1 MMRNL
6 DKLFLCKHI
15 LPNAKE
21 FYPNL
26 SQFLSVFIFLFF
38 CVVGDLF
45 AQITGVVLD
54 AKTRKPVDYA
64 NVYYDGKGVGNLA
77 DEKGRFIV
85 SQHDGWND
93 ITVSSMGYVTQKV
106 HLQPGRT
113 KGLMVLLVPQ
123 PRELAMVTVE
133 SKRTKYSRKN
143 NPAVELMRK
152 VIEHKKS
159 NDLHS
164 RDFVTFSKYEK
175 MTFSLN
181 EVTEKVFDMDS
192 AKQWS
197 FLKEHVEYCEQTGKL
212 ILPLTV
218 DETLSETYYRRDPK
232 TEKTLVKAKNSR
244 GVNELINTG
253 EILNTVL
260 KDCFTD
266 VNIYDEECKLIR
278 LRFKSPI
285 ANSAIGFYRFY
296 LQDTLCIEGD
306 SVIDVGF
313 IPNNQQD
320 VGFSG
325 HVYVMKDSSYQ
336 VRRVELSIP
345 KRSDVNWVESMSI
358 SQDYEEVEGG
368 ERVAVSN
375 DMLIELRVNSWLGK
389 MQVQYSTRKF
399 DYAFSEIP
407 NSVFKY
413 VKGTTFIE
421 PDAGMHTDAAYWQ
434 PYRKVELT
442 ETEEKMESFLDRIT
456 KIRGFKYLMVGVK
469 ALLENFV
476 ETSDSLQNNKFDF
489 GPINT
494 IISHNDYD
502 KFRFRISGLTTA
514 NLNPHLFWNG
524 YLAYGTKTH
533 NFYGRTELTYSFNKK
548 SYLMREFPKN
558 NLSIAYWNDIISP
571 FDKFIPTDKDN
582 MFTNLRT
589 SKVDQ
594 FTHTKEVRLTYD
606 REWYSGVKFAAS
618 FAYSSNRA
626 VDALFYQRLGTD
638 PVVTATGDMQR
649 LAYAPSLHEGSLRTR
664 EMKVSI
670 EFEPGAS
677 YINTKQRRIKVNK
690 DAPVLTFSH
699 TLGYANLP
707 SGAIGTSYYNVT
719 EASLFKRLYVP
730 GGWGFIDTDL
740 KAGIQWN
747 KVPFPLLIHPAAN
760 QSYIIMDNTFM
771 LISPLEFLNDRYAQ
785 AMIKWNLSGKIFN
798 RIPLIKHLQWRE
810 TLGVNV
816 LWGTLSSKNNPATS
830 GYTDPRLFYFP
841 GHFVQSADGTIRYE
855 NNTVVM
861 DANTPY
867 IELRFGIGNIFKLF
881 YVEYVRRMTYLHN
894 PDSHRQG
901 FRVSMKMMF

>member
-1 MMRNL
+1 M
-6 DKLFLCKHI
+6 
-15 LPNAKE
+15 
-21 FYPNL
+21 
-26 SQFLSVFIFLFF
+26 IFLKNIQNKQREHIELFCKVLLFIIFNSSFF
-38 CVVGDLF
+38 ILHSF

-54 AKTRKPVDYA
+54 SKTRKPVDYA

-93 ITVSSMGYVTQKV
+93 LTVSSMGYVTQTV

-133 SKRTKYSRKN
+133 SRKTKYSRKN
-143 NPAVELMRK
+143 NPAVELMKK

-159 NDLHS
+159 NDLHR
-164 RDFVTFSKYEK
+164 RDFFSYSKYEK

-181 EVTEKVFDMDS
+181 EVTDKVFDIDS
-192 AKQWS
+192 IKQWS

-218 DETLSETYYRRDPK
+218 DETLSEIYYRRDPK
-232 TEKTLVKAKNSR
+232 TEKTLVKAKNAR

-266 VNIYDEECKLIR
+266 INIYDEECKLIR

-336 VRRVELSIP
+336 VRRVELTIP

-358 SQDYEEVEGG
+358 NQDYEEVEGG

-389 MQVQYSTRKF
+389 MQVQYNTRKF
-399 DYAFSEIP
+399 DYAFTEIP

-421 PDAGMHTDAAYWQ
+421 PDAGMHIDEAFWQ

-524 YLAYGTKTH
+524 YIAYGTKTH
-533 NFYGRTELTYSFNKK
+533 NVYGRTELTYSFNKK
-548 SYLMREFPKN
+548 AYLMREFPKN

-582 MFTNLRT
+582 MFTNFRT
-589 SKVDQ
+589 AKVDQ
-594 FTHTKEVRLTYD
+594 FTHTKEIRVMYD
-606 REWYSGVKFAAS
+606 REWYNGCKFSATFS
-618 FAYSSNRA
+618 RSSNRA

-638 PVVTATGDMQR
+638 PLVTATGDMSQ
-649 LAYAPSLHEGSLRTR
+649 LQYDPSRHEGLLRIS
-664 EMKVSI
+664 ELKLAV

-690 DAPVLTFSH
+690 DAPVITFSH
-699 TLGYANLP
+699 TMGFNHLFAGQ
-707 SGAIGTSYYNVT
+707 YNYHVT
-719 EASLFKRLYVP
+719 EAGFFKRLYVP
-730 GGWGFIDTDL
+730 GGWGFLDADF
-740 KAGIQWN
+740 KAGIQWS

-760 QSYIIMDNTFM
+760 QSYIVMDNTFM

-785 AMIKWNLSGKIFN
+785 AMVKWNLHGKIFN
-798 RIPLIKHLQWRE
+798 RIPLLKHLQWRE
-810 TLGVNV
+810 TLGFNV
-816 LWGTLSSKNNPATS
+816 LWGHLSSKNNPATS

-841 GHFVQSADGTIRYE
+841 GHFVQASDGTIRYE

-861 DANTPY
+861 DDKKPY
-867 IELRFGIGNIFKLF
+867 IELRFGVGNIFKLF
-881 YVEYVRRMTYLHN
+881 YVEYVRRLTYLN
-894 PDSHRQG
+894 DPDTHRQG
-901 FRVSMKMMF
+901 FRVAMKMMF